1 MGSRIRTRVVVLGFL
16 LLAAVAIPAA
26 SQDGTKKLTGTYMLA
41 GKEAIDPP
49 PDQPKDTHLQLFLDG
64 DAARDLYQAMK
75 VKALPDECIGH
86 GARSKFEGGIACT
99 MHEGGKQYE
108 CSLAID
114 IKNQKL
120 DAIYAC

>member
-1 MGSRIRTRVVVLGFL
+1 MGTSIKHAAIAAC
-16 LLAAVAIPAA
+16 LLAAFAIPAS
-26 SQDGTKKLTGTYMLA
+26 SQDTAKRLSGTYEIG

-49 PDQPKDTHLQLFLDG
+49 PDQPKDSHLRLYLSG
-64 DAARDLYQAMK
+64 SAAKDLYNALK
-75 VKALPDECIGH
+75 VKATVDECTGPN
-86 GARSKFEGGIACT
+86 ARSKFQGGIACT
-99 MHEGGKQYE
+99 MLEGGKEYE